1 MSRAH
6 CFACRSLC
14 RSTCAL
20 SMAHSFPRSRCA
32 PPVNSLMFANARSS
46 ARVPCSFMRRL
57 CSTRLY
63 PISTSSTA
71 SAASSTSDRLTLDR
85 STLSRATAQPRDA
98 QPHNAQPREA
108 QAHAYPRSHVRS
120 CGRAKILA
128 QALVLAQ
135 AAVPSCLLSLFR
147 LALWSRPRLSCQRSR
162 ACRADA
168 SFPIEVRVEGRR
180 LSGAHVQKQL
190 G

>member
-1 MSRAH
+1 MPAGPMSRAH

-98 QPHNAQPREA
+98 QPNNAQPREA

-128 QALVLAQ
+128 TTGAVCTGRTALSGRTLGARRRLVAR
-135 AAVPSCLLSLFR
+135 PSL
-147 LALWSRPRLSCQRSR
+147 SRPDSR
-162 ACRADA
+162 PDL
-168 SFPIEVRVEGRR
+168 VV
-180 LSGAHVQKQL
+180 
-190 G
+190 